1 LLPRSDNPILD
12 NLLLQWQFRRSIL
25 DNVQNLSH
33 FRD

>member
-1 LLPRSDNPILD
+1 MIRLHVLLVDDDTDTR
-12 NLLLQWQFRRSIL
+12 QTVEAAL